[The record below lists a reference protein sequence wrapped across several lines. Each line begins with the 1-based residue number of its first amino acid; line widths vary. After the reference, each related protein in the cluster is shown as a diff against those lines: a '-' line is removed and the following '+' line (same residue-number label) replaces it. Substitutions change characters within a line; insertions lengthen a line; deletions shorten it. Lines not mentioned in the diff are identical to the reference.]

1 MISELEKKPY
11 AEVIAM
17 LERLA
22 EKNDLLLSSNLIDF
36 ADDLW
41 AIATEGKA
49 TEHRPQASLMDAV
62 MERKTIEEMDS
73 AEWIAYRREK
83 LDAYLASGKELKP
96 DPECPYCDIH
106 NDYVCFYC
114 EVDKVGDD

>member
-1 MISELEKKPY
+1 MEP
-11 AEVIAM
+11 
-17 LERLA
+17 
-22 EKNDLLLSSNLIDF
+22 
-36 ADDLW
+36 
-41 AIATEGKA
+41 KA
-49 TEHRPQASLMDAV
+49 TEHRPQVSLMDAV

-83 LDAYLASGKELKP
+83 LDAYLASGKELTP

>member
-1 MISELEKKPY
+1 MISDLNDKPY

-41 AIATEGKA
+41 AIATKEKA
-49 TEHRPQASLMDAV
+49 TEHRPQVSLMDAV

-96 DPECPYCDIH
+96 TPACNFCDTH
-106 NDYVCFYC
+106 NDYVCFFC
-114 EVDKVGDD
+114 ELHQVGE